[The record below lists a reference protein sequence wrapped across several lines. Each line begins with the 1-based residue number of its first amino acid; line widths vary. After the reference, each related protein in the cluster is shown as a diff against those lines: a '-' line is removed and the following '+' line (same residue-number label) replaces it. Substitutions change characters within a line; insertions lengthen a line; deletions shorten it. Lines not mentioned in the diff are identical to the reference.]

1 MTRQKTISRIQQK
14 RLELLR
20 NHLRGVDG
28 IESDLRDVLLD
39 LLDTGRIHP
48 LARCRTLHGVSGAH
62 QLRVPAAERDQL
74 MERVKQPI
82 QRTVLALLLSGGL
95 GIVPVTDDGK
105 RLTFC
110 GTKSIGRSK
119 PSIPGGDDFVLAI
132 KQGYVE
138 RVLMKSLGASG
149 SVDCNGCMDL
159 QIGGERLAVLIFEDG
174 RDPDCSA
181 PAWSDS
187 AHILV
192 FVRVTLPDEPVE
204 FLGWGRRGDDIEI
217 IRRRSIADLQAEAS
231 TLGMTRTQ

>member
-1 MTRQKTISRIQQK
+1 MTKQKTISRIQQK

-48 LARCRTLHGVSGAH
+48 LARRRTLHGVSGAH

-159 QIGGERLAVLIFEDG
+159 QIGGERLAVLICEDG
-174 RDPDCSA
+174 QDPDCST
-181 PAWSDS
+181 PGIDS
-187 AHILV
+187 AQILV
-192 FVRVTLPDEPVE
+192 FVRVTVPSEPIE
-204 FLGWGRRGDDIEI
+204 FLGWGRRGDDVETVSS
-217 IRRRSIADLQAEAS
+217 RSIEDLQSAA
-231 TLGMTRTQ
+231 RTAGVARMQ

>member
-1 MTRQKTISRIQQK
+1 M
-14 RLELLR
+14 
-20 NHLRGVDG
+20 RGVDG

-48 LARCRTLHGVSGAH
+48 LARRRTLHGVSGAH

-159 QIGGERLAVLIFEDG
+159 QIGGERLAVLICEDG

-181 PAWSDS
+181 PAWADS

-204 FLGWGRRGDDIEI
+204 FLGWGRRGDGIEI